1 MIRAPIC
8 TVVGHVD
15 HGKTTLLDRIRGTA
29 VAAGEAG
36 AITQAIG
43 ASIIPIEHIKE
54 RAGDM
59 LGAKAVNI
67 PGLLFIDTPGHAAFT
82 SMRKRGGSL
91 ADIAILMVDINEGF
105 KPQTKEAL
113 EILRSHK
120 TPFIVA
126 ANKIDAARGYSK
138 KDDNIIKDLNA
149 QNTQATEYI
158 ETKLYQLV
166 AELASQGVPADRF
179 DRLEG
184 FDKQV
189 AIVPISAL
197 NGQGINSLLAIIV
210 GLAQRYLEKN
220 LDATVDGPAKGT
232 VLEVSEE
239 QGLGLTL
246 NAIIYDGTLN
256 VGDTIVIASL
266 TEPVVTKVRALLQP
280 NNAGDL
286 RDKKTR
292 FANIKHAS
300 AATGVKISAP
310 NLEGVTAGMPFAAAQ
325 GDVEQ
330 IREELSKEVGD
341 VTIETDEEGVVLK
354 ADNIGSLEALIMLLR
369 EKNISIRS
377 AHVGAVT
384 KKDLVLAS
392 SNKPEHAVVL
402 AFNVKTL
409 PSTEEATVLG
419 ADIIYKLIDDFE
431 EYIRKLDEKIVRE
444 EVSHLPRPARMVILG
459 NCIFRQSNPL
469 VCGVEITHGALKK
482 GSRVVKEQDP
492 QNTIGYVKEIQEK
505 KQSIERA
512 EKGAQVA
519 LSIPGAVGGKHV
531 NENDVL
537 WAAVSEEEFRTLKEY
552 AKHLTAEEKDVL
564 KEYSEVMRKHN
575 PLWGV

>member
-43 ASIIPIEHIKE
+43 ASIIPVEHILE
-54 RAGDM
+54 RAGHM
-59 LGAKAVNI
+59 LDGKKLNI

-91 ADIAILMVDINEGF
+91 ADIAILIVDINEGF

-126 ANKIDAARGYSK
+126 ANKIDACRGYTK
-138 KDDNIIKDLNA
+138 HDENIIKDLNA
-149 QNTQATEYI
+149 QSTQTTEYI

-166 AELASQGVPADRF
+166 AELAAQGVPADRF
-179 DRLEG
+179 DRIEG

-197 NGQGINSLLAIIV
+197 SGQGINSLLAIIV
-210 GLAQRYLEKN
+210 GLAQRYLENN
-220 LDATVDGPAKGT
+220 LHATVDGPAKGT

-246 NAIIYDGTLN
+246 NAILYDGHLN
-256 VGDTIVIASL
+256 VQDTIVIASL
-266 TEPVVTKVRALLQP
+266 NEPIVTKVRALLQP
-280 NNAGDL
+280 SNAGDL

-292 FANIKHAS
+292 FTTIKQAV

-310 NLEGVTAGMPFAAAQ
+310 NLEGVAAGMPFAAVRGDIDSVRAQ
-325 GDVEQ
+325 LKQ
-330 IREELSKEVGD
+330 EVQD
-341 VTIETDEEGVVLK
+341 VTIETDEQGVVLK
-354 ADNIGSLEALIMLLR
+354 ADNIGSLEALITLLR

-377 AHVGAVT
+377 AQVGAVT
-384 KKDLVLAS
+384 KKDLVLAG

-409 PSTEEATVLG
+409 PSTEQATVLG
-419 ADIIYKLIDDFE
+419 ADIIYKLIDDYE
-431 EYIRKLDEKIVRE
+431 EYLRVLDEKIVSE
-444 EVSHLPRPARMVILG
+444 TVSHLPKPSRMIILG

-469 VCGVEITHGALKK
+469 VCGVEITHGEIKK
-482 GSRVVKEQDP
+482 GSRIVKEQDP
-492 QNTIGYVKEIQEK
+492 HTTIGYVKEIQEK
-505 KQSIERA
+505 KQSRESA
-512 EKGAQVA
+512 PKGMQVA
-519 LSIPGAVGGKHV
+519 LSIPGAIGGKHV
-531 NENDVL
+531 VEQDVL
-537 WAAVSEEEFRTLKEY
+537 WSAVSEEEFRSLKEY
-552 AKHLTAEEKDVL
+552 AKHLSVEEKEVL
-564 KEYSEVMRKHN
+564 KEFSEVMRKHN